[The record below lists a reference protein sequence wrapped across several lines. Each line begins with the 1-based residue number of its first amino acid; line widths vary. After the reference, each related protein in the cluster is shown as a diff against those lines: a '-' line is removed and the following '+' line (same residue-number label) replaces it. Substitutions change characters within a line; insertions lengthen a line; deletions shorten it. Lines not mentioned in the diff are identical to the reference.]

1 MTKTSNRDL
10 WLVRNVME
18 KRTIGSLNVT
28 ILGVGCTS
36 FGRNLDQDA
45 TRKVVHAALDAG
57 INFFDTA
64 DKYGKPYNTSEL
76 LLGESL
82 KGRRADVI
90 LATKFGRKLDD
101 THFGASPSYVRSATE
116 ASLRRLQ
123 TDYID
128 LMQLHIPDPT
138 VPIEDTL
145 GALADL
151 IQEGKI
157 REIGGSNF
165 SAAQLREMSGAAAEN
180 HLTAFASTQ
189 AELSLLHRA
198 PTVEILTE
206 CEATGIKLL
215 PYRPLFNGLLTGK
228 YGLGKSV
235 PQSSQI
241 ARKSSEIQANI
252 LSDINLSAIAKL
264 TSYAQDHGRSLLEL
278 AMGWVLAHGVVPS
291 VIAGVSSEKQVASNV
306 KAIDWHLTP
315 SQKRDVDRLLDQI
328 EQAATDSA
336 FEKSP

>member
-1 MTKTSNRDL
+1 
-10 WLVRNVME
+10 ME
-18 KRTIGSLNVT
+18 KRTIGSLDVT
-28 ILGVGCTS
+28 VLGIGCTS
-36 FGRNLDQDA
+36 FGRNLDQAA
-45 TRKVVHAALDAG
+45 TRKVVDAALDAG

-64 DKYGKPYNTSEL
+64 DKYGNPYNTSEL
-76 LLGESL
+76 FLGECL
-82 KGRRADVI
+82 KRSRASVI

-101 THFGASPSYVRSATE
+101 SHFGASPSYVRSATE

-123 TDYID
+123 TDHID

-151 IQEGKI
+151 IKEGKI

-165 SAAQLREMSGAAAEN
+165 SAIQLREMSRVASKGR
-180 HLTAFASTQ
+180 LTAFASTQ

-198 PTVEILTE
+198 PTAEVLAE
-206 CEATGIKLL
+206 CEAAGIKLL

-228 YGLGKSV
+228 YGIGKSI
-235 PQSSQI
+235 PQTSQI
-241 ARKSSEIQANI
+241 ARKNSETQAAI
-252 LSDINLSAIAKL
+252 LSDLNLSAISKL
-264 TSYAQDHGRSLLEL
+264 THYAQEYGRSLLDL
-278 AMGWVLAHGVVPS
+278 AMAWVLAHDVVPS

-315 SQKRDVDRLLDQI
+315 NQKMEVDQLLDQI
-328 EQAATDSA
+328 EQAAKNKNL
-336 FEKSP
+336 EKSS